1 MFAWLGKIMGTDKAM
16 ASAIKVVSNG
26 LDSLIHTDQEKAEER
41 AKDKTEVRQMLV
53 GWMESTQ
60 GQNLARRLIAL
71 AIVFGW
77 LGLYLFAALF
87 SFIAIWFETPDRF
100 MQSAELV
107 GNFATGLNGAVMLI
121 LSFYFAAPHMGKV
134 VETALAAFGKV
145 PTGPK
150 PELKHE
156 G

>member
-1 MFAWLGKIMGTDKAM
+1 MFGWLGKVMGTDKALESTVKAV
-16 ASAIKVVSNG
+16 ASG

-71 AIVFGW
+71 AIVFIW
-77 LGLYLFAALF
+77 LGLYLFAASF
-87 SFIAIWFETPDRF
+87 SFIAIWFKSPEKF
-100 MQSAELV
+100 MESAELV

-145 PTGPK
+145 PPK
-150 PELKHE
+150 TKELKHE
-156 G
+156 